1 MYERKKIL
9 KFMKIHRWKI
19 KRGREFLKLTIY
31 ILNASIIYIYIYKN
45 VKYIFF
51 RFFKTELNNTHRV
64 EFDYAIKIFGT
75 IITKILYKTFI
86 TCELLLTYFLLLFF
100 IFI

>member
-1 MYERKKIL
+1 
-9 KFMKIHRWKI
+9 MKIHRWKI

-31 ILNASIIYIYIYKN
+31 ILNVSIIYIYIYKN

-86 TCELLLTYFLLLFF
+86 TCELLLTYFLLFF

>member
-31 ILNASIIYIYIYKN
+31 ILNVSIIYIYIYKN

-64 EFDYAIKIFGT
+64 EFDYAIKIFG
-75 IITKILYKTFI
+75 IIIIKILYKAFI

>member
-1 MYERKKIL
+1 
-9 KFMKIHRWKI
+9 MKIHRWKI

-86 TCELLLTYFLLLFF
+86 TCELLLTYFLLFF

>member
-1 MYERKKIL
+1 MEDKKRKRIFETYNLYFKC
-9 KFMKIHRWKI
+9 
-19 KRGREFLKLTIY
+19 IY
-31 ILNASIIYIYIYKN
+31 NLYIYIYKN

-64 EFDYAIKIFGT
+64 EFDYAIKIFG
-75 IITKILYKTFI
+75 IIIIKILYKTFI
-86 TCELLLTYFLLLFF
+86 ICELLLNYFLLLFF